1 MPSCFTIWTQG
12 AYAVV
17 NHFFVPCWKNHEGGL
32 PLGGFIWHQVPEVCT
47 TLASLNQN
55 WSKLT
60 ASPGMHPTALWHFL
74 KTMRCSTCCSAC
86 LHVCLHNLIASQRTS
101 SMCGPSWPL
110 KDNSLSASSVCIF
123 QAWVNGSQIW
133 NTLKPW
139 EPPPEPS
146 CCPANTVHC
155 WKSSIACRTPSNP
168 AFKAPFKWKKSSTAS
183 RIRGKLFLAKRK
195 LTGHLESPY
204 KGGSLVSCQ
213 RCLPA
218 WSHWKPAGIRSPKL
232 RKKSTGNRFN
242 PPPGTSVW
250 SARVLSFHV
259 PGPRKVI
266 TSKSQKLLQ
275 KRTFSTHLMN
285 SHASDQ
291 ARQRRLICPVMEV
304 PAWKTIAKHKQ
315 IWHCTAD
322 LQPVKFYASWS
333 TCHPAIRKSTKDHDI
348 CDANLHEQF
357 RCLQW

>member
-204 KGGSLVSCQ
+204 KGGSSL
-213 RCLPA
+213 LPTVPPCM
-218 WSHWKPAGIRSPKL
+218 KPLKTCRDPIPKAA
-232 RKKSTGNRFN
+232 KKTHDKPFG
-242 PPPGTSVW
+242 
-250 SARVLSFHV
+250 
-259 PGPRKVI
+259 
-266 TSKSQKLLQ
+266 
-275 KRTFSTHLMN
+275 THLLELLFGAQEF
-285 SHASDQ
+285 S
-291 ARQRRLICPVMEV
+291 P
-304 PAWKTIAKHKQ
+304 
-315 IWHCTAD
+315 
-322 LQPVKFYASWS
+322 S
-333 TCHPAIRKSTKDHDI
+333 TFLAPKK
-348 CDANLHEQF
+348 
-357 RCLQW
+357 